1 MTILATD
8 ISDWLALRVHAL
20 ADWAGP
26 ALNAP
31 AEWLQR
37 YAGGPVAWALPH
49 SREIAAAAG
58 AALIG
63 GIALWAL
70 RSLRRGRQLEKS
82 LAEAT
87 LDRDAKTHWF
97 TLEIVMRN
105 FQRHP
110 LLVRSVEIID
120 PPGTKICDRWQ
131 AWRPETASVK
141 FVAPELD
148 LTDSAAIEATIFP
161 YNSNDYA
168 NQADELIRHFYVR
181 PPDAEATPPLALGPA
196 DLRAANPA
204 RKAPGAYI
212 PANAHARLS
221 AETPSGRS
229 SLATEEDPDSGPD

>member
-1 MTILATD
+1 VTISATSIIDGLAV
-8 ISDWLALRVHAL
+8 RVHAL
-20 ADWAGP
+20 ADWAG
-26 ALNAP
+26 ATLSAA
-31 AEWLQR
+31 AEGLQR

-87 LDRDAKTHWF
+87 LDRDAKTHWL

-141 FVAPELD
+141 FVAPER
-148 LTDSAAIEATIFP
+148 T
-161 YNSNDYA
+161 
-168 NQADELIRHFYVR
+168 
-181 PPDAEATPPLALGPA
+181 
-196 DLRAANPA
+196 
-204 RKAPGAYI
+204 
-212 PANAHARLS
+212 
-221 AETPSGRS
+221 
-229 SLATEEDPDSGPD
+229 

>member
-1 MTILATD
+1 VTISATS
-8 ISDWLALRVHAL
+8 IGDWLALRVHPL

-26 ALNAP
+26 ALNA
-31 AEWLQR
+31 AAQWLQR
-37 YAGGPVAWALPH
+37 YTAGPLAWARPH
-49 SREIAAAAG
+49 SREIAAAAV
-58 AALIG
+58 AALIF
-63 GIALWAL
+63 GISFWAL

-148 LTDSAAIEATIFP
+148 LTGSVSSRRRYSPTIP
-161 YNSNDYA
+161 TT
-168 NQADELIRHFYVR
+168 
-181 PPDAEATPPLALGPA
+181 TPT
-196 DLRAANPA
+196 R
-204 RKAPGAYI
+204 RM
-212 PANAHARLS
+212 S
-221 AETPSGRS
+221 
-229 SLATEEDPDSGPD
+229 

>member
-1 MTILATD
+1 LGSSA
-8 ISDWLALRVHAL
+8 
-20 ADWAGP
+20 
-26 ALNAP
+26 
-31 AEWLQR
+31 Q
-37 YAGGPVAWALPH
+37 
-49 SREIAAAAG
+49 SRNRRRRWRSAHRRNS
-58 AALIG
+58 
-63 GIALWAL
+63 LWAL

-87 LDRDAKTHWF
+87 LDRDAKTHWL

-148 LTDSAAIEATIFP
+148 LTDSASIEATIFP

-168 NQADELIRHFYVR
+168 NRADELIRNFYVR
-181 PPDAEATPPLALGPA
+181 PPGAEAAPPLAL
-196 DLRAANPA
+196 R
-204 RKAPGAYI
+204 
-212 PANAHARLS
+212 ARLIC
-221 AETPSGRS
+221 ELQTRRGRRQE
-229 SLATEEDPDSGPD
+229 LTFRRTLRPA

>member
-1 MTILATD
+1 MMH
-8 ISDWLALRVHAL
+8 LRCGV
-20 ADWAGP
+20 
-26 ALNAP
+26 
-31 AEWLQR
+31 
-37 YAGGPVAWALPH
+37 
-49 SREIAAAAG
+49 
-58 AALIG
+58 
-63 GIALWAL
+63 ALWAL

-105 FQRHP
+105 LQRHP

-148 LTDSAAIEATIFP
+148 LTDSASIETTIFP

-181 PPDAEATPPLALGPA
+181 PPDAEAAPPLAL
-196 DLRAANPA
+196 R
-204 RKAPGAYI
+204 
-212 PANAHARLS
+212 ARLIC
-221 AETPSGRS
+221 ELQTRRGRRQE
-229 SLATEEDPDSGPD
+229 LTFRRTLTAA

>member
-1 MTILATD
+1 VTTLATS
-8 ISDWLALRVHAL
+8 ISDWLADRVHAL
-20 ADWAGP
+20 TDWAGP
-26 ALNAP
+26 SWNAA

-37 YAGGPVAWALPH
+37 HTAGPLAWARPH
-49 SREIAAAAG
+49 SREIAIATAAAII
-58 AALIG
+58 AVIG
-63 GIALWAL
+63 IWAL
-70 RSLRRGRQLEKS
+70 RSLRRGRQLERS

-97 TLEIVMRN
+97 TLEIVMHN

-148 LTDSAAIEATIFP
+148 LTGSASIETTIFP

-168 NQADELIRHFYVR
+168 RQTDELIRQFYVQ
-181 PPDAEATPPLALGPA
+181 PPDAKAKPSLAL
-196 DLRAANPA
+196 R
-204 RKAPGAYI
+204 
-212 PANAHARLS
+212 ARLVCELQTRRGRRQELTFRRTLTPAKAEDQS
-221 AETPSGRS
+221 AIVS
-229 SLATEEDPDSGPD
+229 S

>member
-1 MTILATD
+1 MTTLATSV
-8 ISDWLALRVHAL
+8 SDWVADRVHAL

-26 ALNAP
+26 SWNAA

-37 YAGGPVAWALPH
+37 YSAGPLAWARPH
-49 SREIAAAAG
+49 SREIAVAVASV
-58 AALIG
+58 IVV
-63 GIALWAL
+63 GIAVWAL
-70 RSLRRGRQLEKS
+70 RSLRRGRQLDRS

-97 TLEIVMRN
+97 TLEIVMHN

-148 LTDSAAIEATIFP
+148 LTGSASIETTIFP

-168 NQADELIRHFYVR
+168 RQTDELIRQFYVR
-181 PPDAEATPPLALGPA
+181 PPDAKATPSLAL
-196 DLRAANPA
+196 R
-204 RKAPGAYI
+204 
-212 PANAHARLS
+212 ARLVCELQTRRGRRQELTFRRTLTPAQAGDQS
-221 AETPSGRS
+221 AIVS
-229 SLATEEDPDSGPD
+229 S

>member
-1 MTILATD
+1 VTTFATS
-8 ISDWLALRVHAL
+8 ISDWLAERAHAL
-20 ADWAGP
+20 TDWAGP
-26 ALNAP
+26 SWNAA

-37 YAGGPVAWALPH
+37 HAAGPLAWARPH
-49 SREIAAAAG
+49 SREIAVGAAA
-58 AALIG
+58 ALTV
-63 GIALWAL
+63 GIAVWAL
-70 RSLRRGRQLEKS
+70 RSLRRGRQLGRS

-87 LDRDAKTHWF
+87 LDRDAKTHWL

-148 LTDSAAIEATIFP
+148 LTGSASIETTIFP

-168 NQADELIRHFYVR
+168 NQADELVRHFYVQ
-181 PPDAEATPPLALGPA
+181 PPETKATPSLAL
-196 DLRAANPA
+196 R
-204 RKAPGAYI
+204 
-212 PANAHARLS
+212 ARLIC
-221 AETPSGRS
+221 ELQTRRGRRQELTFRRTLTP
-229 SLATEEDPDSGPD
+229 A

>member
-1 MTILATD
+1 MRAVPLRGLFRTVAKSPPPLAQR
-8 ISDWLALRVHAL
+8 SS
-20 ADWAGP
+20 
-26 ALNAP
+26 
-31 AEWLQR
+31 AE
-37 YAGGPVAWALPH
+37 LPF
-49 SREIAAAAG
+49 G
-58 AALIG
+58 
-63 GIALWAL
+63 L

-105 FQRHP
+105 LQRHP

-148 LTDSAAIEATIFP
+148 LTDSASIETTIFP

-181 PPDAEATPPLALGPA
+181 PPAPRPRHLWRCGP
-196 DLRAANPA
+196 
-204 RKAPGAYI
+204 G
-212 PANAHARLS
+212 
-221 AETPSGRS
+221 
-229 SLATEEDPDSGPD
+229 

>member
-1 MTILATD
+1 VTISATD
-8 ISDWLALRVHAL
+8 ISDWLALRVGAL

-26 ALNAP
+26 SLNAP

-37 YAGGPVAWALPH
+37 HAAGPLAWARPH
-49 SREIAAAAG
+49 SREIAAAAA
-58 AALIG
+58 AALII

-148 LTDSAAIEATIFP
+148 LTDSASIETTIFP
-161 YNSNDYA
+161 YNSNDYTF
-168 NQADELIRHFYVR
+168 IRLAGCAPLSAVR
-181 PPDAEATPPLALGPA
+181 AEVEIRSSR
-196 DLRAANPA
+196 LRA
-204 RKAPGAYI
+204 K
-212 PANAHARLS
+212 S
-221 AETPSGRS
+221 AISTLRS
-229 SLATEEDPDSGPD
+229 R

>member
-1 MTILATD
+1 MTISAAS
-8 ISDWLALRVHAL
+8 ISDWLAARAHAL
-20 ADWAGP
+20 TDWASP

-37 YAGGPVAWALPH
+37 HAPGPLAWARSH
-49 SREIAAAAG
+49 SREIAVAAA
-58 AALIG
+58 AALIA
-63 GIALWAL
+63 GIAIWVL
-70 RSLRRGRQLEKS
+70 RSLRRGRQLERS

-148 LTDSAAIEATIFP
+148 LTGSAPIETTIFP

-168 NQADELIRHFYVR
+168 NQTDELIRHFYVQ
-181 PPDAEATPPLALGPA
+181 PPDARATPRLAL
-196 DLRAANPA
+196 R
-204 RKAPGAYI
+204 
-212 PANAHARLS
+212 ARLIC
-221 AETPSGRS
+221 ELQTRRGRRQELTFRRTLTP
-229 SLATEEDPDSGPD
+229 A

>member
-1 MTILATD
+1 MTISATD

-49 SREIAAAAG
+49 SREIAAASG
-58 AALIG
+58 AVLIG
-63 GIALWAL
+63 GIALW
-70 RSLRRGRQLEKS
+70 SLRRGRQLEKS

-105 FQRHP
+105 LQRHP

-148 LTDSAAIEATIFP
+148 LTDSASIETTIFP

-181 PPDAEATPPLALGPA
+181 PPDAEAAPPLAL
-196 DLRAANPA
+196 R
-204 RKAPGAYI
+204 
-212 PANAHARLS
+212 ARLIC
-221 AETPSGRS
+221 ELQTRRGRRQE
-229 SLATEEDPDSGPD
+229 LTFRRTLTAA